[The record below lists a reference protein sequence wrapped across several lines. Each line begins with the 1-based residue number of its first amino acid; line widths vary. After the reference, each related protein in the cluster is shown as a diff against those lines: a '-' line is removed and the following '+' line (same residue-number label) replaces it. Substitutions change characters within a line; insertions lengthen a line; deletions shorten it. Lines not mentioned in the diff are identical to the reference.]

1 MSETKYDPYA
11 PPPPPVLEERY
22 AIPEPIPPA
31 TEVFP
36 APEPMV
42 ASEPFPLM
50 AGGLSSVPPDIR
62 VVLSISMAEKN
73 PSTMRTGA
81 QLGSWA

>member
-11 PPPPPVLEERY
+11 PPPPPVLEESY

-50 AGGLSSVPPDIR
+50 AGGLSSVPPICSR
-62 VVLSISMAEKN
+62 I
-73 PSTMRTGA
+73 
-81 QLGSWA
+81 LGGNWKSLRSRPCRRIHL